1 VIFCDWAFIAHTMH
15 FISFLSIVFIHDSAC
30 FKSEIFETV
39 GTQTSTGEEIK
50 TRNQQRKANQ
60 QSSE

>member
-1 VIFCDWAFIAHTMH
+1 MH
-15 FISFLSIVFIHDSAC
+15 FISFLSIVFINYSAC
-30 FKSEIFETV
+30 DKSEIFETV
-39 GTQTSTGEEIK
+39 GTYTKIGEEIK